1 MNKFLHTPLTEED
14 IRALHVGDTV
24 HISGRMFTARDEAH
38 RLMLERH
45 ENGEE
50 IPFDPS
56 KMALFHCGPVVK
68 KEDAGWRVISAGPT
82 TSIRMEL
89 FEDRFLTAFGI
100 KMVIGKGGMGDKTLA
115 ALRKAGAVYAHYP
128 GGVGALAAQAITRVT
143 NVYWLDE
150 IGIPEAVWILDIE
163 LFGPLTITMDS
174 HGKSLYRDLEE
185 SIKKNLERIHEQ
197 IAKGA

>member
-1 MNKFLHTPLTEED
+1 MDKFLHTPLTEED

-45 ENGEE
+45 ENGAE

-150 IGIPEAVWILDIE
+150 LGIPEAVWILDIE

>member
-1 MNKFLHTPLTEED
+1 VDKFLHTPLTEED
-14 IRALHVGDTV
+14 IRGLHVGDTIY
-24 HISGRMFTARDEAH
+24 ISGKMFTARDEAH
-38 RLMLERH
+38 RLMLKRYV
-45 ENGEE
+45 NGEE

-89 FEDRFLTAFGI
+89 FEGQFLTAFGT

-115 ALRKAGAVYAHYP
+115 VLRKSGAVYAHYP

-143 NVYWLDE
+143 DVYWLDE
-150 IGIPEAVWILDIE
+150 LGIPEAVWILDIE

-197 IAKGA
+197 IDKGA

>member
-1 MNKFLHTPLTEED
+1 MDKFLHTPLTD
-14 IRALHVGDTV
+14 GDVRALHVGDTI
-24 HISGRMFTARDEAH
+24 HLSGMMFTARDEAH
-38 RLMLERH
+38 RLMLKRYV
-45 ENGEE
+45 NGEE

-56 KMALFHCGPVVK
+56 KMAMFHCGPVVK

-89 FEDRFLTAFGI
+89 FEGQFLTAFGT
-100 KMVIGKGGMGDKTLA
+100 KMVIGKGGMGDKTLV
-115 ALRKAGAVYAHYP
+115 ALRKVGAVYAHYP

-143 NVYWLDE
+143 DVYWLDE
-150 IGIPEAVWILDIE
+150 LGIPEAVWILDIE

-174 HGKSLYRDLEE
+174 YGKSMYRDLEE

>member
-14 IRALHVGDTV
+14 IRALHVGDTI

-89 FEDRFLTAFGI
+89 FEDRFLTAFGT

-150 IGIPEAVWILDIE
+150 LGIPEAVWILDIE

-174 HGKSLYRDLEE
+174 YGKSMYRDLEE
-185 SIKKNLERIHEQ
+185 SIKKNLERIHAQ
-197 IAKGA
+197 IDKGA

>member
-1 MNKFLHTPLTEED
+1 VNKFLHTPLTEED

-38 RLMLERH
+38 RLMLERR
-45 ENGEE
+45 ENDEE

-68 KEDAGWRVISAGPT
+68 KEDAGWRVLSAGPT

-89 FEDRFLTAFGI
+89 FEDRFLTAFGT

-128 GGVGALAAQAITRVT
+128 GGVGALAAQAITRVAD
-143 NVYWLDE
+143 VYWLDE
-150 IGIPEAVWILDIE
+150 KQCGSSISSSSGHSRSPWTAMGRACIAIWRSRSRKTWNES
-163 LFGPLTITMDS
+163 TS
-174 HGKSLYRDLEE
+174 RSLRGHDDD
-185 SIKKNLERIHEQ
+185 R
-197 IAKGA
+197 

>member
-1 MNKFLHTPLTEED
+1 MNKFLHTPLTEGD
-14 IRALHVGDTV
+14 IRTLHVGDTI

-38 RLMLERH
+38 RLMLKRYV
-45 ENGEE
+45 NGAE

-150 IGIPEAVWILDIE
+150 LGIPEAVWILDIE

>member
-38 RLMLERH
+38 RLMLERR
-45 ENGEE
+45 ENDEE

-89 FEDRFLTAFGI
+89 FEDRFLTAFGT

-128 GGVGALAAQAITRVT
+128 GGVGALAAQAITRVA

>member
-1 MNKFLHTPLTEED
+1 VNKFLHTPLTEED

-38 RLMLERH
+38 RLMLERR
-45 ENGEE
+45 ENDEE

-89 FEDRFLTAFGI
+89 FEDRFLTAFGT

-128 GGVGALAAQAITRVT
+128 GGVGALAAQAITRVAD
-143 NVYWLDE
+143 VYWLDE

>member
-14 IRALHVGDTV
+14 IRALHVGDTI
-24 HISGRMFTARDEAH
+24 HLSGRMFTARDEAH
-38 RLMLERH
+38 RLMLKRYV
-45 ENGEE
+45 NGAE

-89 FEDRFLTAFGI
+89 FEDRFLTAFGTQ
-100 KMVIGKGGMGDKTLA
+100 MVIGKGGMGDKTLV
-115 ALRKAGAVYAHYP
+115 ALRKVGAVYAHYP

-143 NVYWLDE
+143 SVYWLDE
-150 IGIPEAVWILDIE
+150 LGIPEAVWILDIE

-174 HGKSLYRDLEE
+174 HGKSMYRDLEE

-197 IAKGA
+197 IDKGA

>member
-38 RLMLERH
+38 RLMLERR
-45 ENGEE
+45 ENDEE

-89 FEDRFLTAFGI
+89 FEDRFLTAFGT

-128 GGVGALAAQAITRVT
+128 GGVGALAAQAITRVAD
-143 NVYWLDE
+143 VYWLDE
-150 IGIPEAVWILDIE
+150 IGISEAVWILDIE

>member
-1 MNKFLHTPLTEED
+1 VNKFFHTPLTEED

-115 ALRKAGAVYAHYP
+115 VLQKVGAVYAHYP

-150 IGIPEAVWILDIE
+150 LGIPEAVWILDIE

>member
-1 MNKFLHTPLTEED
+1 MDKFLHTPLTEED

-38 RLMLERH
+38 RLMLERYV
-45 ENGEE
+45 NGEE

-89 FEDRFLTAFGI
+89 FEDRFLTAFGT

-150 IGIPEAVWILDIE
+150 LGIPEAVWILDIE

>member
-89 FEDRFLTAFGI
+89 FEDRFLTAFGT

-150 IGIPEAVWILDIE
+150 LGIPEAVWILDIE

>member
-38 RLMLERH
+38 RLMLERR
-45 ENGEE
+45 ENDEE

-89 FEDRFLTAFGI
+89 FEDRFLTAFGT

-128 GGVGALAAQAITRVT
+128 GGVGALAAQAITRVAD
-143 NVYWLDE
+143 VYWLDE

>member
-1 MNKFLHTPLTEED
+1 MDKFLHTPLTEED

-38 RLMLERH
+38 RLMLERR
-45 ENGEE
+45 ENDEE

-89 FEDRFLTAFGI
+89 FEDRFLTAFGT

-150 IGIPEAVWILDIE
+150 LGIPEAVWILDIE

>member
-1 MNKFLHTPLTEED
+1 MDKFLHTPLTEED

-45 ENGEE
+45 ESGEE

-89 FEDRFLTAFGI
+89 FEDRFLTAFGT

-115 ALRKAGAVYAHYP
+115 ALRKVGAVYAHYP

-150 IGIPEAVWILDIE
+150 LGIPEAVWILDIE

-185 SIKKNLERIHEQ
+185 SIKKNLEQIHEQ

>member
-1 MNKFLHTPLTEED
+1 VNKFLHTPLTEED

-38 RLMLERH
+38 RLMLERR
-45 ENGEE
+45 ENDEE

-89 FEDRFLTAFGI
+89 FEDRFLTAFGT

-128 GGVGALAAQAITRVT
+128 GGVGALAAQAITRVA

>member
-1 MNKFLHTPLTEED
+1 VDKFLHTPLTEED

-38 RLMLERH
+38 RLMLERYV
-45 ENGEE
+45 NGAE

-115 ALRKAGAVYAHYP
+115 ALRKVGAVYAHYP

-150 IGIPEAVWILDIE
+150 LGIPEAVWILDIE

-185 SIKKNLERIHEQ
+185 SIKKNLEQIHEQ

>member
-1 MNKFLHTPLTEED
+1 VDKFLHTPLTEED

-38 RLMLERH
+38 RLMLERR
-45 ENGEE
+45 ENDEE

-89 FEDRFLTAFGI
+89 FEDRFLTAFGT

-150 IGIPEAVWILDIE
+150 LGIPEAVWILDIE

>member
-1 MNKFLHTPLTEED
+1 MDKFLHTPLTEED

-45 ENGEE
+45 VNGAE

-115 ALRKAGAVYAHYP
+115 ALRKVGAVYAHYP
-128 GGVGALAAQAITRVT
+128 GGAGALAAQAITRVT

-150 IGIPEAVWILDIE
+150 LGIPEAVWILDIE

>member
-45 ENGEE
+45 ENGAE

-89 FEDRFLTAFGI
+89 FEDRFLTAFGT

-150 IGIPEAVWILDIE
+150 LGIPEAVWILDIE

>member
-38 RLMLERH
+38 RLMLKRC
-45 ENGEE
+45 ENGAE

-89 FEDRFLTAFGI
+89 FEDQFLTAFGT

-115 ALRKAGAVYAHYP
+115 ALRKVGAVYAHYP
-128 GGVGALAAQAITRVT
+128 GGAGALAAQAITRVT

-150 IGIPEAVWILDIE
+150 LGIPEAVWILDIE

>member
-38 RLMLERH
+38 RLMLERR
-45 ENGEE
+45 ENDEE

-89 FEDRFLTAFGI
+89 FEDRFLTAFGT